1 MTRGSH
7 LWIPTLVATV
17 SVGAAL
23 ATGSAA
29 VGLILLGY
37 GIAGHLAQQRN
48 RKAKQ
53 REALRA
59 RSLDILAG
67 VAADLRAGAEPAIL
81 FLPDAGLERLARAA
95 QRMSDRTGAPLAE
108 LLERLEVQQR
118 DLSRARAAAHS
129 QVAGIRLTSLL
140 LAVLPL
146 VALCMGQ
153 AIGADAFGMLL
164 ATPFGTGCVA
174 VAVAL
179 QLGGLAW
186 ADRLAGQT
194 SLLPK
199 TRRGLRRLAHD
210 PVRAPV
216 GEELAAAADLIAA
229 ALRAGSPV
237 STAVLAT
244 GDAMAGPLSRHL
256 LQIGH
261 QLRLGVPAETAWQ
274 PLVGLE
280 SSSVTAVPLS
290 RAGEGLGRRR
300 NEPVSS
306 GAVHLMLSPR
316 WRRMF
321 DAVKRRRRHGI
332 DAGRQ
337 MAEAARRSAQSGAAL
352 SRSLTRC
359 ADDLRA
365 QSRDRLQAR
374 LQRSAV
380 WLVLPLGL
388 CFLPAFLLAGIV
400 PVVLAVL
407 GEVW

>member
-1 MTRGSH
+1 MTRTNH
-7 LWIPTLVATV
+7 AWIPVTIAAVAIGV
-17 SVGAAL
+17 AL

-29 VGLILLGY
+29 AGLILLAY
-37 GIAGHLAQQRN
+37 GVAGHLAHLRS
-48 RKAKQ
+48 RKAQ
-53 REALRA
+53 RRETLRA
-59 RSLDILAG
+59 QSLDILAG
-67 VAADLRAGAEPAIL
+67 VAADLRAGAETGIL
-81 FLPDAGLERLARAA
+81 FLPDAELERLARAA

-108 LLERLEVQQR
+108 LLERLEIQQR

-129 QVAGIRLTSLL
+129 QVAGIRLTSVL

-146 VALCMGQ
+146 VALGMGQ
-153 AIGADAFGMLL
+153 AIGADAFGVLL
-164 ATPFGTGCVA
+164 ATPFGTGSVA

-194 SLLPK
+194 SLLPR

-210 PVRAPV
+210 PVPVPV

-237 STAVLAT
+237 SNAVLAT
-244 GDAMAGPLSRHL
+244 GEVMAGPLSRQL
-256 LQIGH
+256 LQVGH
-261 QLRLGVPAETAWQ
+261 QLRLGVPAEMAWQ

-280 SSSVTAVPLS
+280 SSSDTAALPP
-290 RAGEGLGRRR
+290 RAGLGSVQVLDTVHTMRSGGWRGAVDAAKRALARRR
-300 NEPVSS
+300 V
-306 GAVHLMLSPR
+306 GA
-316 WRRMF
+316 
-321 DAVKRRRRHGI
+321 

-337 MAEAARRSAQSGAAL
+337 VAEAARRSAESGAAL

-365 QSRDRLQAR
+365 QSRDCLQAR

-407 GEVW
+407 GEGW

>member
-1 MTRGSH
+1 
-7 LWIPTLVATV
+7 
-17 SVGAAL
+17 
-23 ATGSAA
+23 
-29 VGLILLGY
+29 
-37 GIAGHLAQQRN
+37 
-48 RKAKQ
+48 
-53 REALRA
+53 
-59 RSLDILAG
+59 
-67 VAADLRAGAEPAIL
+67 
-81 FLPDAGLERLARAA
+81 
-95 QRMSDRTGAPLAE
+95 MSDRTGAPLAE

-129 QVAGIRLTSLL
+129 QVAGIRLTSVL

-146 VALCMGQ
+146 VALGMGQ
-153 AIGADAFGMLL
+153 AIGAEAFGVLL
-164 ATPFGTGCVA
+164 ATPFGTGSVA

-194 SLLPK
+194 SLLPR

-210 PVRAPV
+210 PVPVPV

-237 STAVLAT
+237 SNAVLAT
-244 GDAMAGPLSRHL
+244 GEVMAGPLSRQL
-256 LQIGH
+256 LQVGH
-261 QLRLGVPAETAWQ
+261 QLRLGVPAEMAWQ

-280 SSSVTAVPLS
+280 SSSDTAALPP
-290 RAGEGLGRRR
+290 RAGLGSVQVLDTVHTMRSGGWRGAVDAAKRALARRR
-300 NEPVSS
+300 V
-306 GAVHLMLSPR
+306 GA
-316 WRRMF
+316 
-321 DAVKRRRRHGI
+321 

-337 MAEAARRSAQSGAAL
+337 VAEAARRSAESGAAL

-365 QSRDRLQAR
+365 QSRDCLQAR